1 MNRIFIME
9 TIQLSPLY
17 PLMSDQ
23 EIAFL
28 IQQIEGELVLF
39 SPSLKEEI
47 YPQ

>member
-1 MNRIFIME
+1 MSRVFITE

-17 PLMSDQ
+17 PYLTNQ
-23 EIAFL
+23 EIDFL

-39 SPSLKEEI
+39 SPSLKEKM